1 MFIPW
6 NEHNKPPSSFLKR
19 LRETQDK
26 PSKEFLESVVDQ
38 NLEANFRPK
47 TSSKCP
53 KVARISDSELIQDTK
68 LPNARQMDNATE
80 TQERPPKPDR
90 TPVPSDWSNSDD
102 GKDNQA
108 RAPIA
113 KTVPQDLQPST
124 SFGTYA
130 SETLRR
136 PNTYPKVLTFGSG
149 KLAPLASGTGIT
161 IGHGCRIH
169 IDQTV
174 PVREPTITVVPPS
187 PDKIVYNDKSTDI

>member
-6 NEHNKPPSSFLKR
+6 NEHNKPPFIILG
-19 LRETQDK
+19 ETQDM

-47 TSSKCP
+47 ASCNCP
-53 KVARISDSELIQDTK
+53 KVARMSDSELIQDAKAWTAK
-68 LPNARQMDNATE
+68 QMDNVTE

-90 TPVPSDWSNSDD
+90 RTPIPSDWSNSDD
-102 GKDNQA
+102 GKDDQA

-113 KTVPQDLQPST
+113 KTIPQDPQPST

-136 PNTYPKVLTFGSG
+136 PNTCP
-149 KLAPLASGTGIT
+149 
-161 IGHGCRIH
+161 
-169 IDQTV
+169 
-174 PVREPTITVVPPS
+174 
-187 PDKIVYNDKSTDI
+187 